1 MLTSPM
7 PNLESVK
14 NPKAEID
21 KTTLSYFRARQ
32 KSRLYDFLI
41 RKFWEKEKAGV
52 LSRADLA
59 RRLNKD
65 PAQISRWL
73 AMPTN
78 WTLDTVSDLAL
89 AVLDGEIEF
98 ESKQLNNMPKRNSTP
113 MAVLTQTSAFN
124 GAKINYNSNY
134 STYQF

>member
-1 MLTSPM
+1 MTKQPL
-7 PNLESVK
+7 
-14 NPKAEID
+14 AI
-21 KTTLSYFRARQ
+21 
-32 KSRLYDFLI
+32 LI